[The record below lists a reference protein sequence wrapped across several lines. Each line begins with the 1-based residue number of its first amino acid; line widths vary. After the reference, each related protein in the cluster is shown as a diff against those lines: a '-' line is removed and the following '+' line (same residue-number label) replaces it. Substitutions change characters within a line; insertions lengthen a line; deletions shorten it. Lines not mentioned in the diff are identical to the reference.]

1 MYYEHFRLSGPPF
14 EFNPSASVLFMSAGH
29 REGLAA
35 LEWGLSEPS
44 GFTMLVG
51 EIGAGKTTLIHSLLS
66 TRHSGVRTAWVANP
80 RISFEEMLRQI
91 LGQLGDNRSE
101 KIGKFVL
108 LQAFEARLA
117 SLKPDEC
124 LAVIIDEA
132 QDLSDDALEDLRLL
146 SNFQSLE
153 RRRLQIVLVGQPDL
167 AVRLASPKL
176 RQFNQ
181 RIGARALLPTLQG
194 NEIYDYVDYRLRA
207 KGGDIKTLFTHGAL
221 KELSRASG
229 GIPRRINVL
238 CHNALFN
245 AFAQGEPCVTAENMR
260 DAAHDY
266 DHLLASKASM
276 SAKMSASASKAM
288 QSASAAMLSTTGAL
302 RKASDS
308 IRRKTP
314 QAAAQVSALRPA
326 IQSFAAVAVRALSAA
341 VTFAAL
347 SLLGVAVA
355 GMLELQPVR
364 NNLSSLAHRFT
375 SQAAKL
381 QRPITPII
389 IEPSPSHFAT
399 TSNRTAVPAPNTIGL
414 APVTAHDRTAKTA
427 NQLIM
432 RGRADARSRPVSKQ
446 PQPEASIATSIVPV
460 TLPVANYSAPAPAP
474 RSTVMVRAGDTL
486 SKIAM
491 RLYGSFQ
498 EDDVKEDVSRIRA
511 ANPQIKNA
519 NLIYPGQSIR
529 VQQASK

>member
-14 EFNPSASVLFMSAGH
+14 EFNPSASVLYMSAGH

-108 LQAFEARLA
+108 LQAFEAQLA
-117 SLKPDEC
+117 GLKPDEC

-167 AVRLASPKL
+167 ATRLASPKL

-221 KELSRASG
+221 KELSHASG

-266 DHLLASKASM
+266 DHLMVSKASM
-276 SAKMSASASKAM
+276 SAKVSASASAAM

-302 RKASDS
+302 RRAVAGIGRVSMPA
-308 IRRKTP
+308 TP
-314 QAAAQVSALRPA
+314 IRPA
-326 IQSFAAVAVRALSAA
+326 LQAGAAVAVRALSAA

-347 SLLGVAVA
+347 CLLGVAVA
-355 GMLELQPVR
+355 GMLQLQPVR

-381 QRPITPII
+381 RTPITPII
-389 IEPSPSHFAT
+389 IERSPSHFAT
-399 TSNRTAVPAPNTIGL
+399 SSVRTAVPAPNTIGL
-414 APVTAHDRTAKTA
+414 APVNAHDRTAKNA
-427 NQLIM
+427 NELIM
-432 RGRADARSRPVSKQ
+432 RGRADAPATSVRPAPKER
-446 PQPEASIATSIVPV
+446 QPEASAAPNIVPV
-460 TLPVANYSAPAPAP
+460 TLTRVTNYSAPTPQ
-474 RSTVMVRAGDTL
+474 STVMVRAGDTL

-491 RLYGSFQ
+491 RLYGSFE
-498 EDDVKEDVSRIRA
+498 EDDVRDDVSRIRA

-519 NLIYPGQSIR
+519 NRIYPGQSIR
-529 VQQASK
+529 VQRASSK

>member
-80 RISFEEMLRQI
+80 RITFEEMLRQI
-91 LGQLGDNRSE
+91 LGQLGVNRSE
-101 KIGKFVL
+101 KVGKFVL
-108 LQAFEARLA
+108 LQAFEAQLA

-167 AVRLASPKL
+167 AIRLASSKL
-176 RQFNQ
+176 RQLNQ

-266 DHLLASKASM
+266 DHLMVSKASM
-276 SAKMSASASKAM
+276 SARMSAPF
-288 QSASAAMLSTTGAL
+288 
-302 RKASDS
+302 ASD
-308 IRRKTP
+308 
-314 QAAAQVSALRPA
+314 
-326 IQSFAAVAVRALSAA
+326 RA
-341 VTFAAL
+341 F
-347 SLLGVAVA
+347 
-355 GMLELQPVR
+355 
-364 NNLSSLAHRFT
+364 
-375 SQAAKL
+375 
-381 QRPITPII
+381 
-389 IEPSPSHFAT
+389 
-399 TSNRTAVPAPNTIGL
+399 
-414 APVTAHDRTAKTA
+414 
-427 NQLIM
+427 
-432 RGRADARSRPVSKQ
+432 
-446 PQPEASIATSIVPV
+446 
-460 TLPVANYSAPAPAP
+460 
-474 RSTVMVRAGDTL
+474 
-486 SKIAM
+486 
-491 RLYGSFQ
+491 
-498 EDDVKEDVSRIRA
+498 
-511 ANPQIKNA
+511 
-519 NLIYPGQSIR
+519 
-529 VQQASK
+529 

>member
-1 MYYEHFRLSGPPF
+1 
-14 EFNPSASVLFMSAGH
+14 
-29 REGLAA
+29 
-35 LEWGLSEPS
+35 
-44 GFTMLVG
+44 MLVG

-80 RISFEEMLRQI
+80 RITFEEMLRQI
-91 LGQLGDNRSE
+91 LGQLGVNRSE
-101 KIGKFVL
+101 KVGKFVL
-108 LQAFEARLA
+108 LQAFEAQLA

-167 AVRLASPKL
+167 AARLASPKL

-266 DHLLASKASM
+266 DHLMVSKASM
-276 SAKMSASASKAM
+276 SARMSEKMSASASAAM

-302 RKASDS
+302 RRAIAGVGRVSMPA
-308 IRRKTP
+308 TP
-314 QAAAQVSALRPA
+314 IRPA

-347 SLLGVAVA
+347 CLLGVAVA
-355 GMLELQPVR
+355 GMLQLQPVR
-364 NNLSSLAHRFT
+364 DNISAFAHRFA
-375 SQAAKL
+375 SQAAAKFKAPIVVERSPL
-381 QRPITPII
+381 QFMTNSNP
-389 IEPSPSHFAT
+389 AT
-399 TSNRTAVPAPNTIGL
+399 APVPNAIGVAPFNAHNRTA
-414 APVTAHDRTAKTA
+414 RTE
-427 NQLIM
+427 NELIM
-432 RGRADARSRPVSKQ
+432 RGRADSHATNVPAANASSSKVRPAPSER
-446 PQPEASIATSIVPV
+446 QPEASVAPNIVPV
-460 TLPVANYSAPAPAP
+460 TLKPVTNYSAPAPT
-474 RSTVMVRAGDTL
+474 STVMVRAGDTL

-491 RLYGSFQ
+491 RLYGSFE
-498 EDDVKEDVSRIRA
+498 EDDVKEDVSRLRA